1 MGFTLRARGSHCER
15 VNQGSDVVRSILF
28 KVRYMISP
36 IGMGT
41 LENESINNN
50 HAGTI
55 GVNGQNRKDG
65 HSFKMWGKDWRGE
78 RMEADV
84 GHCRDLGGR

>member
-15 VNQGSDVVRSILF
+15 VKQGSDGVRIILF
-28 KVRYMISP
+28 KVRYLISP

-50 HAGTI
+50 H
-55 GVNGQNRKDG
+55 VEQ
-65 HSFKMWGKDWRGE
+65 
-78 RMEADV
+78 
-84 GHCRDLGGR
+84 